1 MVIGWRWHFSSRKK
15 GDRAGWRKWISHLSS
30 LWLLCKLQISEFILF
45 LFSILPPW
53 SPFPTLQ
60 NSFCSQVQ
68 WRKSQ
73 SFVCSWEEGGGGQA
87 GALGKQ
93 TQSHA
98 QDGRWPSLCDYG
110 KKNSH
115 CIFVPGFID
124 VECLVSVLAVAL
136 VTCAQRERC
145 MEALNCRQF
154 SVS

>member
-1 MVIGWRWHFSSRKK
+1 MEVAFSSRKK
-15 GDRAGWRKWISHLSS
+15 GDRAVEGNEFHIYLPSDSCVSCKSVNSS
-30 LWLLCKLQISEFILF
+30 SSCLA
-45 LFSILPPW
+45 SILPPW
-53 SPFPTLQ
+53 SPFPSLQ

-73 SFVCSWEEGGGGQA
+73 SFVFVEEGGRRPSRCFREADFSHTHKTAGGPA
-87 GALGKQ
+87 CVTTARR
-93 TQSHA
+93 T
-98 QDGRWPSLCDYG
+98 
-110 KKNSH
+110 H

-124 VECLVSVLAVAL
+124 NECLVSVLAVAL